1 MANVKNYNEQGG
13 ARTVVG
19 GSLDVASGGDL
30 DIESGGALKIAGTQ
44 VTASAAE
51 LNYLD
56 NSALVAADL
65 TKLAAVTASS
75 TELNILDGVTASA
88 AELNYLDNAD
98 LAAADL
104 AKLAG
109 VTATSTEINYLDNSS
124 LTAADLTKLAGVT
137 ATSTEL
143 NILAGVTTNAS
154 ELNELDGALF
164 RASFTVG
171 TENTTTGVIG
181 VDVQLADA
189 KNAALAHRAG
199 VYIYLSGDANG
210 DSLITSAV
218 DTLAAGTDG
227 LYIAGV
233 AGKSGHF
240 ISESDGDIDVAI
252 TTSATGRMYMAVL
265 LPDGT
270 LACSTGIAFA

>member
-13 ARTVVG
+13 ARTVIG

-56 NSALVAADL
+56 NSSLAAADL
-65 TKLAAVTASS
+65 TKLATLTANA
-75 TELNILDGVTASA
+75 TELNILDGVTS
-88 AELNYLDNAD
+88 
-98 LAAADL
+98 
-104 AKLAG
+104 
-109 VTATSTEINYLDNSS
+109 
-124 LTAADLTKLAGVT
+124 
-137 ATSTEL
+137 
-143 NILAGVTTNAS
+143 NAS
-154 ELNELDGALF
+154 ELNELDGGLF

-171 TENTTTGVIG
+171 TENTTTGKIG

-210 DSLITSAV
+210 DSLVSAAV

-240 ISESDGDIDVAI
+240 ISESDGDIDVSV
-252 TTSATGRMYMAVL
+252 TTSATGTMYMAVL

-270 LACSTGIAFA
+270 LATSTAITFA